1 MEVCSLPVPERR
13 PRVGPNVLAYAAF
26 IPTGLITVLLGPL
39 LPTLATRW
47 SLNDTQAGYLFT
59 AEFLGSLLGTVS
71 SGPLAS
77 RIRFRP
83 TMVAGLAMMGMGAAT
98 LLTSSFAGGIASV
111 FCYGMGIG
119 LSVPTANLLVARSA
133 REHSSS
139 SLNLLNFFWS
149 AGAVACPFLLAAFQL
164 GDHIN
169 SLLFVVAGFFGLL
182 IIGLLML
189 PVEMPD
195 VGPRWASLQ
204 KDTFHQALR
213 SPIAFV
219 LGALFFVYV
228 GTESAFGAWLASY
241 AKRIIATQSH
251 AWVTV
256 PSYFYGALLIGRLT
270 APLTLRRLS
279 GITQARWGAV
289 LAVGGAAVLLTSH
302 SLSGA
307 IISSLLIGL
316 GLSSL
321 YPIAIGM
328 MSSSFGAAAPP
339 IASILFALSTLGGAV
354 VPWLVG
360 YASTES
366 GSLRTALLVPS
377 LGCCITAA
385 LFWNPLLAGPHA
397 E

>member
-1 MEVCSLPVPERR
+1 MEVCSLPVSERR
-13 PRVGPNVLAYAAF
+13 QRVGPNVLAYVAF

-39 LPTLATRW
+39 LPTLAIRW

-59 AEFLGSLLGTVS
+59 AEFLGSLLGTVL
-71 SGPLAS
+71 SGPLVS
-77 RIRFRP
+77 RIQFRP
-83 TMVAGLAMMGMGAAT
+83 TMVAGLAMMGIGAAT
-98 LLTSSFAGGIASV
+98 LLTGSYAWGIASV
-111 FCYGMGIG
+111 FCYGIGIG
-119 LSVPTANLLVARSA
+119 LTVPTTNLVVARAA
-133 REHSSS
+133 RDDSSS

-149 AGAVACPFLLAAFQL
+149 AGAVACPFLLAAFQP
-164 GDHIN
+164 GGHIN
-169 SLLFVVAGFFGLL
+169 SFLFAVAGFFGLL
-182 IIGLLML
+182 IIGLWMV
-189 PVEMPD
+189 PIDMPD
-195 VGPRWASLQ
+195 VGHDSSSLQ
-204 KDTFHQALR
+204 KETFHRALR

-228 GTESAFGAWLASY
+228 GTESAFGAWLAFY
-241 AKRIIATQSH
+241 TKRIITSQGH

-256 PSYFYGALLIGRLT
+256 PSYFYGALLIGRLA

-279 GITQARWGAV
+279 SVSQARWGAMI
-289 LAVGGAAVLLTSH
+289 AVAGAAVLLISH

-328 MSSSFGAAAPP
+328 LSSSFGAAAPR
-339 IASILFALSTLGGAV
+339 IASVLFALSTLGGAV

-366 GSLRTALLVPS
+366 GSLRTALLVPF

-385 LFWNPLLAGPHA
+385 LFWNPLLANRQAG
-397 E
+397 